1 MKEQY
6 VKLSDVKD
14 ILAEAGLVTEYYDG
28 EYESVSGYNVD
39 DVNDGLAELPVYEF
53 EDPDTQDQKTEEPV
67 SLCKYRNEDKCS
79 MYCSGFD
86 TACESYEPVDK
97 VREEDSHED

>member
-6 VKLSDVKD
+6 VKLSDVQYM
-14 ILAEAGLVTEYYDG
+14 LENAGKVSDG
-28 EYESVSGYNVD
+28 EYSGYCTE
-39 DVNDGLAELPVYEF
+39 DVRIWDLPVYEF
-53 EDPDTQDQKTEEPV
+53 EDPDTQDKKTEEPV

-86 TACESYEPVDK
+86 ITCESYEPVDK
-97 VREEDSHED
+97 E